1 VGSLAQP
8 SLVVTLVRALLLSAF
23 ALGLSPCRAQPE
35 SASDLEHV
43 ILAGGPALQ
52 KWERLRVAIRQH
64 DKWRA
69 NFIRAS
75 TLRMVELRAQYGP
88 DARIAWIVYRPAYL
102 TGGADDGKFCL
113 QSIESL
119 ALNYRVQLIWVDP
132 ETQSVATINKRPA
145 GFIKPFDYFGHANPH
160 AFMLDYG
167 IETLAIP
174 KAWIH
179 ERDLAKIQREFFSPE
194 PLGKNWGCHT
204 RQSMSLT
211 WRQSLGIR
219 LIGTE
224 GRTNYADV
232 SQKATLPSTDLLWI
246 R

>member
-23 ALGLSPCRAQPE
+23 ALSLSPC
-35 SASDLEHV
+35 
-43 ILAGGPALQ
+43 
-52 KWERLRVAIRQH
+52 
-64 DKWRA
+64 
-69 NFIRAS
+69 
-75 TLRMVELRAQYGP
+75 RAQYGP
-88 DARIAWIVYRPAYL
+88 DARIACIVYRPAYL
-102 TGGADDGKFCL
+102 TGDADDGKFYL

-194 PLGKNWGCHT
+194 PLCKTWGCHT
-204 RQSMSLT
+204 GQSMSLT
-211 WRQSLGIR
+211 WRQTLGIR